1 MAPRLLAYS
10 YIRISSDPQ
19 LRGDS
24 LRRQLESSRRY
35 AAEKGLEL
43 VEDMQD
49 LGISGFTGANV
60 AAEGALGKF
69 LAAVRSGKVPA
80 GSCLIVESLDRLSRQ
95 QVRKSM
101 SLFLE
106 IINSGVTIHTMLD
119 GHVYAPER
127 TELMELMM
135 SVTHLSSAHED
146 SKKKSIRIGQA

>member
-1 MAPRLLAYS
+1 M
-10 YIRISSDPQ
+10 
-19 LRGDS
+19 
-24 LRRQLESSRRY
+24 
-35 AAEKGLEL
+35 
-43 VEDMQD
+43 
-49 LGISGFTGANV
+49 
-60 AAEGALGKF
+60 
-69 LAAVRSGKVPA
+69 PA

-146 SKKKSIRIGQA
+146 SKKKSIRIGQAWENKRKNAAKKPLTAKCPPWLMGAACTMASPGAIGSTSAA